1 MIFKM
6 YVNGGIYRLDDER
19 GKGKIYEII
28 NKSNPKRIKNI
39 FSEQTFADVP
49 TGTYYFYI
57 DDYKLEATWSLG
69 AIYDLL
75 TFVHRLITASDN
87 VLMTIDYEGN
97 YSYVVGMQYSKT
109 EVRLIF
115 LDRKEPDKRDWFN
128 RYNDPELKNTVVVND
143 VIISRYEFIKQ
154 FRNELKRIYEENK
167 YYLSKEYEEKCKQEH
182 AGVCQ
187 EYVLS
192 AFEKYFSIFDRYLE
206 NPEIFWKE
214 SFFDRKRWDAPVYKT
229 VSELK
234 KQFDNWKK
242 VNVLI
247 GSKIEKIMIMGI
259 ICNDDRPYFTYRNG
273 KWYGH
278 EFDTN
283 SRNNIKYAEV
293 EEGPY
298 FNPDRTEDV
307 SLTLDEP
314 LSIFVRSDDD
324 IDQHFDI
331 DFTKTARFMMK
342 PNSFDFWEKSIY
354 ARNNRKWQ
362 DVSRYFS
369 KNIIGHKIVDINIE
383 AYSKTDEDIDLVE
396 FVMDNGYRLSLETD
410 LMTGYM
416 SLSEEKPYETE
427 DKGTE

>member
-6 YVNGGIYRLDDER
+6 YINGGIYRLDEER
-19 GKGKIYEII
+19 GKGKIYKII
-28 NKSNPKRIKNI
+28 NKSRPQPVTKL
-39 FSEQTFADVP
+39 FSQAPDADVP
-49 TGTYYFYI
+49 RGCYDFFI
-57 DDYKLEATWSLG
+57 KDYTLHFSFACAGIGYLFFFLEK
-69 AIYDLL
+69 I
-75 TFVHRLITASDN
+75 ITHN
-87 VLMTIDYEGN
+87 IPLLMTLDNEGIYTYLAAIPVN
-97 YSYVVGMQYSKT
+97 N
-109 EVRLIF
+109 EDVRLVF
-115 LDRKEPDKRDWFN
+115 LDRTEPDKRNWKD
-128 RYNDPELKNTVVVND
+128 RYKDHEPNNTVAALD
-143 VIISRYEFIKQ
+143 IVISKYELIKQ
-154 FRNELKRIYEENK
+154 FNQEFHKIYEENK
-167 YYLSKEYEEKCKQEH
+167 YCLTKEYEEECHKNQ
-182 AGVCQ
+182 AAVCQ
-187 EYVLS
+187 EYVLK
-192 AFEKYFSIFDRYLE
+192 AFEEYMPIFDKYIK
-206 NPEIFWKE
+206 NPEKFWKE
-214 SFFDRKRWDAPVYKT
+214 SLFDRKRWDAPIYKT

-259 ICNDDRPYFTYRNG
+259 ICNDDRPYYTFKNG

-278 EFDTN
+278 EFDTK
-283 SRNNIKYAEV
+283 SRNNIKYVEV
-293 EEGPY
+293 QEGPY
-298 FNPDRTEDV
+298 FNPNRTEDV

-331 DFTKTARFMMK
+331 DFTKIARFMMK

-362 DVSRYFS
+362 DVSKYFS
-369 KNIIGHKIVDINIE
+369 KNIIGHKVVDINIE

-427 DKGTE
+427 DKGTK